1 MATEILVI
9 KHTESKVEAK
19 IKIDKDAFIDFEND
33 YVHAPDTS
41 LFVGFDYGKTSKET
55 AESARKR
62 AGFKFYKII
71 EADKI
76 LGIPVPE
83 LTNTI

>member
-1 MATEILVI
+1 MSQQIVYV
-9 KHTESKVEAK
+9 KHIETKETAK
-19 IKIDKDAFIDFEND
+19 IKIDKDADIDFEND

-41 LFVGFDYGKTSKET
+41 LFLGFDYGKISKEK
-55 AESARKR
+55 AYKAKEQ

-76 LGIPVPE
+76 LNIPVNE
-83 LTNTI
+83 IS